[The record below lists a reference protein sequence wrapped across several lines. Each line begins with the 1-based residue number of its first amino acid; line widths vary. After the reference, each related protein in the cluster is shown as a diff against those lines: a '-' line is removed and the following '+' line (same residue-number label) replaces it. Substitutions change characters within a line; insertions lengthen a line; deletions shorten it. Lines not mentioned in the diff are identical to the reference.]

1 MKINNAS
8 ENETETRRWYIDPI
22 LLEKGWDKGSIRM
35 EYHISS
41 RKTINSKKVDEKIA
55 DYVLYYYDVV
65 VAVIEAKK
73 VNLDYRTGLQQA
85 IEYAKLLN
93 TPYAY
98 STNGKKFAER
108 NMITGEEKEIE
119 MSNFPTKDELW
130 QRYLIDNNL
139 SNKVS
144 NSINK
149 NPLLFPYF
157 SDPINPRKPR
167 YYQISAINETLKA
180 IARGQQKIM
189 LVMAT
194 GTGKTYTAFQ
204 IAYKLFK
211 TGIKKRVLFI
221 ADTNILIDQAL
232 SNDFKSL
239 RKVSTKIKNH
249 NLDSAH
255 NFYFS
260 LYQQLIGDNDEEY
273 FREFKP
279 NFFDLII
286 IDECHRGS
294 ARDNSNWRKILD
306 YFSSATK
313 IGLTATPKETKDISN
328 INYFGEPVY
337 VYSLKQ
343 GIDDGFLAPYRI
355 IRVGLNV
362 DQSGFQPYKDE
373 KDKYGNEYDKSLY
386 EHSDINKTI
395 VIEDRDILVAK
406 KITEFLKLE
415 ENSRFD
421 KTLVFC
427 EDNDHAERM
436 KRAIINL
443 NMDIVKD
450 YSNYV
455 LRIVSDAGNSSKW
468 ISENVDKFCD
478 VKEKMPT
485 IVTSTKLMST
495 GVDTKTC
502 KLIVIDK
509 NIKSIIPFK
518 QIIGRGT
525 RLDIANGKTFFTI
538 MDFTGA
544 TRIFADENFDGTPI
558 SIYEQKI
565 SDPISE
571 DITKDLLIDEDL
583 ANEDSYFDVGLSA
596 EHERKDKLVVPE
608 HRLNVN
614 VLLEQYEYYD
624 KDGNKIVNDIKSYA
638 RNIILEHYK
647 TFSDFAIDWK
657 KETNKKNI
665 LDKLDPTG
673 EIFNK
678 LKKKINKNQIDEFDI
693 ICHFAYDKNIMTRAD
708 RVKKV
713 LNSGYLKR
721 YDTLKET
728 VLNKILEIYKKTG
741 LYDFENTSILE
752 NEPFN
757 EFDRNPLKIIKIFGS
772 KLEYQKTLRDLQYQI
787 YSD

>member
-1 MKINNAS
+1 
-8 ENETETRRWYIDPI
+8 
-22 LLEKGWDKGSIRM
+22 
-35 EYHISS
+35 
-41 RKTINSKKVDEKIA
+41 
-55 DYVLYYYDVV
+55 
-65 VAVIEAKK
+65 
-73 VNLDYRTGLQQA
+73 
-85 IEYAKLLN
+85 
-93 TPYAY
+93 
-98 STNGKKFAER
+98 
-108 NMITGEEKEIE
+108 
-119 MSNFPTKDELW
+119 
-130 QRYLIDNNL
+130 
-139 SNKVS
+139 
-144 NSINK
+144 
-149 NPLLFPYF
+149 
-157 SDPINPRKPR
+157 
-167 YYQISAINETLKA
+167 
-180 IARGQQKIM
+180 
-189 LVMAT
+189 
-194 GTGKTYTAFQ
+194 
-204 IAYKLFK
+204 
-211 TGIKKRVLFI
+211 
-221 ADTNILIDQAL
+221 
-232 SNDFKSL
+232 
-239 RKVSTKIKNH
+239 
-249 NLDSAH
+249 
-255 NFYFS
+255 
-260 LYQQLIGDNDEEY
+260 
-273 FREFKP
+273 
-279 NFFDLII
+279 
-286 IDECHRGS
+286 
-294 ARDNSNWRKILD
+294 
-306 YFSSATK
+306 
-313 IGLTATPKETKDISN
+313 
-328 INYFGEPVY
+328 
-337 VYSLKQ
+337 
-343 GIDDGFLAPYRI
+343 
-355 IRVGLNV
+355 
-362 DQSGFQPYKDE
+362 
-373 KDKYGNEYDKSLY
+373 
-386 EHSDINKTI
+386 
-395 VIEDRDILVAK
+395 
-406 KITEFLKLE
+406 
-415 ENSRFD
+415 
-421 KTLVFC
+421 
-427 EDNDHAERM
+427 
-436 KRAIINL
+436 
-443 NMDIVKD
+443 
-450 YSNYV
+450 
-455 LRIVSDAGNSSKW
+455 
-468 ISENVDKFCD
+468 
-478 VKEKMPT
+478 MPT